1 MRTVVLDT
9 NVLLAD
15 PGSVLGFDDGEVII
29 PETVLGELDKLK
41 TSRVDPDLRFRGR
54 EVSRL
59 LFDLSEQGSLV
70 DGVDLPDGGRLRVVP
85 FESDADLPDGLSARN
100 ADDRILAVAFQVS
113 HDKSSS
119 VTMITNDLNMLLKAQ
134 SLGIAVERYGD
145 GVEGGFAKRYIIR
158 PFQRYRVPLGIL
170 AVSLAV
176 FAAVLLVAVY
186 GSRITTSGS
195 GSVPE
200 EFQQLLTPELRGLLE
215 DFQALERDPNDA
227 QALLDVANYYYE
239 LREQTGDP
247 RYSRQ
252 AIAYYNRYLKI
263 QPEDLNARTDLAIE
277 LYLSGQTDQAIQEVN
292 RALEREPNHINA
304 NFNLGIFYWKGRREF
319 QAADAQ
325 FTKVI
330 ELTAGSTSQAE
341 HSVQQQ
347 ALSARTQMRTEAD
360 AAGAPLSIP
369 ETEGVTF

>member
-1 MRTVVLDT
+1 MRIVVLDT

-85 FESDADLPDGLSARN
+85 FESDADLPEGLSARN

-113 HDKSSS
+113 HDNDDS

-134 SLGIAVERYGD
+134 ALGIAVERYGD

-186 GSRITTSGS
+186 GSRITTTGK
-195 GSVPE
+195 GAVPE
-200 EFQQLLTPELRGLLE
+200 EFQQLLSADLRGLLE
-215 DFQALERDPNDA
+215 DFQALERDPNDP

-347 ALSARTQMRTEAD
+347 ALSARTQMRAEAE

-369 ETEGVTF
+369 ATEGVTF